1 MNIQT
6 HDIIVIGSS
15 AGGVNALKDLVG
27 TFDEH
32 LTASIFIVQHVA
44 ADHSSFLPEILSRNG
59 SLAARHPQDGEKIET
74 GIIYVAPPDHH
85 LIIEDGHVLV
95 KRGPKENNFRP
106 SIDALMRSAA
116 YWYGPR
122 VIGIVLTG
130 YLNDGTSGLWS
141 VKQFGGITIVQS
153 PSDATFPDMPLNVLK
168 YVDVDY
174 NLPLSEIGPLANRLV
189 QAPVTQTSTPDQQLK
204 IRTQAE
210 IDIAAQ
216 HNALSI
222 GINRMGEKT
231 DLTCPECG
239 GALTSFQEGK
249 SIRYRCHTGHG
260 FSWSALWAGIAE
272 TVETRL
278 WQALRSMEEG
288 ILMLEQTATHYEM
301 EGNLADAHK
310 LSMKADLLKARS
322 KALLDYIYTQGQ
334 INEIRP
340 DV

>member
-1 MNIQT
+1 MNKQT
-6 HDIIVIGSS
+6 HDIVVIGSS
-15 AGGVNALKDLVG
+15 AGGVNALKELVK
-27 TFDEH
+27 TFDKD
-32 LTASIFIVQHVA
+32 LAASIFIVQHVA
-44 ADHSSFLPEILSRNG
+44 ADHLSFLPKILSDSG
-59 SLAARHPQDGEKIET
+59 PLAARHPEDGEEIRQ

-116 YWYGPR
+116 YLYGAR

-153 PSDATFPDMPLNVLK
+153 PDDAIYPDMPRNVLE

-174 NLPLSEIGPLANRLV
+174 NLPLSEIGPLTNRLV
-189 QAPVTQTSTPDQQLK
+189 QAPVTHNPPPDPELL
-204 IRTQAE
+204 IRAQAE

-216 HNALSI
+216 QNALST

-249 SIRYRCHTGHG
+249 NLRYRCHTGHG
-260 FSWSALWAGIAE
+260 FSWSSLWAGIAE

-278 WQALRSMEEG
+278 WQALRSIEEG
-288 ILMLEQTATHYEM
+288 ILMLEQTATRCEM
-301 EGNLADAHK
+301 EGNVADAQK
-310 LSMKADLLKARS
+310 LSIRAELLKARS
-322 KALLDYIYTQGQ
+322 KALLEYIYAQGH

-340 DV
+340 DI